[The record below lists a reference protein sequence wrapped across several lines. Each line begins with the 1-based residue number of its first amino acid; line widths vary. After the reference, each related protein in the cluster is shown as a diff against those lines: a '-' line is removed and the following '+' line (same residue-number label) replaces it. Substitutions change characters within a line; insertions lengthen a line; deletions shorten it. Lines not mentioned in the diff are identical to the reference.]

1 MPRDSRDEV
10 APIERDEG
18 ADAAALE
25 ALHKEAADRIA
36 AEAQRQ
42 EAAEKTAR
50 EEAAA
55 ALNNVPLPATNI
67 MLHSYRQFE
76 ESEQATFRRVKDLY
90 LIVWGALHELDG
102 TPPEQTNFNSAE
114 LSYAALRLR
123 ESALWL
129 EAAFHV

>member
-1 MPRDSRDEV
+1 MPRDSRDEA

-25 ALHKEAADRIA
+25 ALHKETADRIV
-36 AEAQRQ
+36 AEAERQ
-42 EAAEKTAR
+42 EAAEKAAR

-55 ALNNVPLPATNI
+55 LNNAPLPTTNI

-102 TPPEQTNFNSAE
+102 TAPEQTTFNSPE